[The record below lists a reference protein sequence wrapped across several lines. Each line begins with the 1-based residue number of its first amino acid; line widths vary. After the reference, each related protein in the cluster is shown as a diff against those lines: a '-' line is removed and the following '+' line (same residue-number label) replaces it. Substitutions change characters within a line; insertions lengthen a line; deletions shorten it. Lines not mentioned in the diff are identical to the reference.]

1 MISASRGVTGVT
13 DVTDVIV
20 SKEQHQFA
28 ATFLI
33 GLTLLNLIAI
43 SGVVSRQSSSNVIG
57 IDRDAFSC
65 SLSFFVKASSLFN
78 CSLILIE
85 FTII

>member
-1 MISASRGVTGVT
+1 MISASEGVTGVT
-13 DVTDVIV
+13 DVTDMIV

-65 SLSFFVKASSLFN
+65 SLSFFVKAKVFISL
-78 CSLILIE
+78 SKS
-85 FTII
+85 